1 MVAAV
6 DAVDV
11 PVVAAVVVVVPA
23 VVADAA
29 ETAVGVAAAAIVTAA
44 DAVLAGNR
52 ASLLLET
59 SQKHGRTVPVR
70 EVRPSLFCA

>member
-1 MVAAV
+1 MAAAV

-11 PVVAAVVVVVPA
+11 PVVAAVVVVPA

-29 ETAVGVAAAAIVTAA
+29 ETAVVVVAVAIVTAA

-52 ASLLLET
+52 ASLFLET
-59 SQKHGRTVPVR
+59 SQKYGRTVPVR
-70 EVRPSLFCA
+70 QVRPSLFCA